1 MNRTRSAFDVRR
13 LGPATIE
20 AILAGHHPDARVQ
33 DVQVVEQARCGDG
46 VASTADRVTIGLDYA
61 PGAGAGLPA
70 RMVLKTL
77 LLHPGLRFGMPG
89 IRALA
94 LAARGAEAVP
104 LLGRPAR
111 SVLFLLVG
119 LYQKAYPHAPDAM
132 YVNEA
137 RFYAE
142 IRPELSIEA
151 PRTFGSLF
159 DEGTRQFGILME
171 DLTLRSARFPNVM
184 TTVSLEEVTGLIETL
199 AELHARF
206 WSSPRLRG
214 DLRWVPTRLTGG
226 MFPVFD
232 GIGRELIRYQVD
244 SNAFKAE
251 LLRPLGRSVDQLW
264 RDLWQS
270 QEILAAGPAT
280 LLHGDTHIANTYLLP
295 TGRGGLLD
303 WQLMARGTWAND
315 VTYLLVTG
323 LTSDERR
330 QHERSLIAHY
340 LDELRRHGVV
350 EPPGR
355 EEAWRAHRLAVIWG
369 LVIGWLITPPVNYG
383 IPITTT
389 NIARLVTAAED
400 LESFRALD

>member
-1 MNRTRSAFDVRR
+1 M
-13 LGPATIE
+13 
-20 AILAGHHPDARVQ
+20 
-33 DVQVVEQARCGDG
+33 QVVQEARCGDG
-46 VASTADRVTIGLDYA
+46 VASTADRVTIGLDYT
-61 PGAGAGLPA
+61 PGSDSGLPA
-70 RMVLKTL
+70 RMMLKTL
-77 LLHPGLRFGMPG
+77 LLHPGLRFGMPA

-104 LLGRPAR
+104 LLGHPAR
-111 SVLFLLVG
+111 SFLFTLVG

-159 DEGTRQFGILME
+159 DERSRQFGILME
-171 DLTLRSARFPNVM
+171 DLTLRSARFPNVT
-184 TTVSLEEVTGLIETL
+184 TTVSLEEVTGLVETL

-214 DLRWVPTRLTGG
+214 DLSWVPTRLTGG

-244 SNAFKAE
+244 SNAFKAD

-264 RDLWQS
+264 QDLWQS
-270 QEILAAGPAT
+270 QELLAAGPTT

-295 TGRGGLLD
+295 DGRGGLLD
-303 WQLMARGTWAND
+303 WQLMARGNWAND
-315 VTYLLVTG
+315 VTYLLVTA
-323 LTSDERR
+323 LAPEERR
-330 QHERSLIAHY
+330 HHERALIAHY
-340 LDELRRHGVV
+340 IDELRRQGVAD
-350 EPPGR
+350 PPSR
-355 EEAWRAHRLAVIWG
+355 EEAWTAHRLAVVWG

-383 IPITTT
+383 TPITST

-400 LESFRALD
+400 LESFRALE